1 MKIASILSFILAFT
15 LSACLT
21 DHTAQL
27 LEGNWRVV
35 SIQTTGVASMLMT
48 GFSSNN
54 PQADYILQFREDGNL
69 NLRLDVNNC
78 SGRFNTFN
86 DSSLEIEPMG
96 CTRVCCDTPF
106 AEHLTGALSHM
117 EHFAIQGK
125 RLTLHGADGIIV
137 ARRD

>member
-1 MKIASILSFILAFT
+1 MKIASISSLILALT
-15 LSACLT
+15 LSACLA
-21 DHTAQL
+21 DKTAQS
-27 LEGNWRVV
+27 LEGDWRVV
-35 SIQTTGVASMLMT
+35 SMQTTGLASD
-48 GFSSNN
+48 NA
-54 PQADYILQFREDGNL
+54 PEDYILQFGEDGHL

-106 AEHLTGALSHM
+106 AERLILTLSDM

-125 RLTLHGADGIIV
+125 RLTLHGANGIIV

>member
-1 MKIASILSFILAFT
+1 MKIASVLSLILTLT

-35 SIQTTGVASMLMT
+35 SIQTTGVTSFPMIS
-48 GFSSNN
+48 FSSNN
-54 PQADYILQFREDGNL
+54 PPADYILQFGEDGNL

-78 SGRFNTFN
+78 SSRFNIFN
-86 DSSLEIEPMG
+86 DSSIEIEPMV

-117 EHFAIQGK
+117 DHFDIRGK
-125 RLTLHGADGIIV
+125 RLTLHGANGIIV

>member
-1 MKIASILSFILAFT
+1 MKIANIILLTALILT
-15 LSACLT
+15 SACLA
-21 DHTAQL
+21 DKTAQS
-27 LEGNWRVV
+27 LEGDWRVV
-35 SIQTTGVASMLMT
+35 SMQTTGLASD
-48 GFSSNN
+48 NA
-54 PQADYILQFREDGNL
+54 PADYILQFGEDGNL

-106 AEHLTGALSHM
+106 AERLTLALSEM

-125 RLTLHGADGIIV
+125 RLTLHGANGIIV
-137 ARRD
+137 ARRE